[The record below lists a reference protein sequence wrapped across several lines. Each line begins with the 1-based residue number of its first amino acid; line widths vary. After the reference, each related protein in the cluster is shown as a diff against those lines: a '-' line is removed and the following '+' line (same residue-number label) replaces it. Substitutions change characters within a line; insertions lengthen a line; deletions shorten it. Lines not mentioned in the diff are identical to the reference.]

1 VRRRSSPPGAPMG
14 TVITAALGIAVSP
27 LPALAVAALL
37 GSSGT
42 LRAASAFVAGE
53 ALAVGTIAALIV
65 AIAANSLKSSLE
77 STLALMELGVAVL
90 LALLLVAHLRMGQDK
105 AASARVLAALDGIR
119 PQVAFACGVGM
130 VALNPKN
137 FALTLAGGTAILEL
151 DQTGGLNAAAV
162 IAFTTVAVSLLIA
175 EVVAYGL
182 APRHAAMMLARA
194 RELMLRHERTVATAI
209 LLVLI
214 LFFSTRGLFDLLR

>member
-1 VRRRSSPPGAPMG
+1 MG